1 MTTIEKKYRIA
12 KYDGSDTL
20 FAKEMKNSF
29 LYNTTETQA
38 KFNEFT
44 EQLMEDAQI
53 SRFKLLDAIDD
64 YDRSEYSKRC
74 PLTDGFKN
82 NAWNFRP
89 HQGYLM

>member
-1 MTTIEKKYRIA
+1 MTKKYRIA
-12 KYDGSDTL
+12 KYDGYDK
-20 FAKEMKNSF
+20 FYAEGMKNSF

-44 EQLMEDAQI
+44 DMLMEDAQI

-64 YDRSEYSKRC
+64 YDRSEYVKRF
-74 PLTDGFKN
+74 PLTNGFKN

-89 HQGYLM
+89 HQGC

>member
-1 MTTIEKKYRIA
+1 MTTVEKKYRIA
-12 KYDGSDTL
+12 KYDVYDKIYAT
-20 FAKEMKNSF
+20 EMKNSF

-44 EQLMEDAQI
+44 EQLMEDVQI
-53 SRFKLLDAIDD
+53 SRFKLLDAIYD
-64 YDRSEYSKRC
+64 YDRSEYVKRF

-89 HQGYLM
+89 HQ